1 MHLQTLLT
9 HLLMPQ
15 VSLMRSWDK
24 TSLPYSLV
32 CRTHTRTHCLINPSE
47 LLLSQAAPPCGMV
60 VFSFLSSLWKRMV
73 FLLLSKDGPEAM
85 YIVIFKQDLFL
96 DELYCSLRQGFGG
109 SAPHPTYPLPKK
121 MLGAACQLWTLEKAR
136 DK

>member
-1 MHLQTLLT
+1 
-9 HLLMPQ
+9 
-15 VSLMRSWDK
+15 
-24 TSLPYSLV
+24 
-32 CRTHTRTHCLINPSE
+32 
-47 LLLSQAAPPCGMV
+47 
-60 VFSFLSSLWKRMV
+60 MV

-121 MLGAACQLWTLEKAR
+121 MLGAACQLWTLEKAG
-136 DK
+136 DS